1 MIPNWI
7 DKATPVVTL
16 LLVALVWLPA
26 ESATKKAPLKGTGN
40 PLDLLNGYWLG
51 GGTVA
56 PGKGNPE
63 DVSAGSPATWPA
75 VQSRRTCAARA
86 HGLQVQHRLQAHVQG
101 ETTCDAA
108 GSGSGTAA
116 GDMVH
121 AIISSD
127 KFSGRMSINVSDSSH
142 TINIVQFDQIGL
154 LSAGREC
161 FAASLGLKGEDQREY
176 RFTGA
181 PMAG

>member
-1 MIPNWI
+1 LVRRGNGRTRQGQPGGRELQGHLQRGRQCSHAEHALREHTDYKFNIASKLTYSGGKI
-7 DKATPVVTL
+7 D
-16 LLVALVWLPA
+16 
-26 ESATKKAPLKGTGN
+26 
-40 PLDLLNGYWLG
+40 
-51 GGTVA
+51 
-56 PGKGNPE
+56 
-63 DVSAGSPATWPA
+63 GSW
-75 VQSRRTCAARA
+75 S
-86 HGLQVQHRLQAHVQG
+86 

-142 TINIVQFDQIGL
+142 TIIVQFDQIGL

-161 FAASLGLKGEDQREY
+161 FAASLGLKGEDQREH